1 MRSAMASGVEW
12 GLLPQID
19 SIRAKLDP
27 MGNQLSDIQ
36 RLALWTAHSKKCTY
50 CGEPLKFAEMDIDHI
65 LPASLSG
72 RPEEL
77 AKLTSRLSVPSDF
90 RLDSLKNLL
99 PTHRSCNQ
107 RKRDQV
113 FNESTARYFL
123 AIAEQ
128 KYEAI
133 TNLASKL
140 ELEASLEKLLTLV
153 QSALRSG
160 DVEMA
165 QLLDAATNTSG
176 FPLHTTIEFE
186 SGVWDVRADPGQV
199 DKLLDEP
206 VTLWAEN
213 GRVGVAFKNE
223 NGDEISVR
231 TCREYRTAVSSGFYP
246 SDNTQLKMSFLLV
259 TASAILEAA
268 ARAKLAAVSHFRSL
282 RKSVMGADKE
292 DPQLTKPDGLELS
305 LTELMRADFDGDGIE
320 EILVLQRIYA
330 TAGTF
335 RALEIGLLR
344 KAHPQSEIEYST
356 WSVDA
361 NWAQAQR
368 KLHMERMTKRYRMF
382 MGEE

>member
-1 MRSAMASGVEW
+1 
-12 GLLPQID
+12 
-19 SIRAKLDP
+19 
-27 MGNQLSDIQ
+27 MGSQLSDIQ
-36 RLALWTAHSKKCTY
+36 RLALWTVHSKKCTY
-50 CGEPLKFAEMDIDHI
+50 CGEPLKFTEMDIAHI

-77 AKLTSRLSVPSDF
+77 AELTSRFSVPSDF
-90 RLDSLKNLL
+90 CLDSLKNFL
-99 PTHRSCNQ
+99 PTHRFCNQ
-107 RKRDQV
+107 RKRAQV

-165 QLLDAATNTSG
+165 QLLDAATKTSG
-176 FPLHTTIEFE
+176 FPLHTTIAFE

-206 VTLWAEN
+206 VALWAEN
-213 GRVGVAFKNE
+213 GQGGVAFKNE
-223 NGDEISVR
+223 NGDEISVQ
-231 TCREYRTAVSSGFYP
+231 TCREYRAAVSTGFYP
-246 SDNTQLKMSFLLV
+246 CDNTQLKMSFLLV

-268 ARAKLAAVSHFRSL
+268 ARAKLAAVSHFGPK
-282 RKSVMGADKE
+282 RKKIE
-292 DPQLTKPDGLELS
+292 DSRAPESGGLELS
-305 LTELMRADFDGDGIE
+305 LTELMRADFDDDGTE
-320 EILVLQRIYA
+320 EILVLQSIYA
-330 TAGTF
+330 TGGTF
-335 RALEIGLLR
+335 RALEIGLLH
-344 KAHPQSEIEYST
+344 KPHAHSEIEYST
-356 WSVDA
+356 WDVDA

-368 KLHMERMTKRYRMF
+368 KLHMERARAQYRMF
-382 MGEE
+382 TGKDQAPF

>member
-1 MRSAMASGVEW
+1 
-12 GLLPQID
+12 
-19 SIRAKLDP
+19 
-27 MGNQLSDIQ
+27 
-36 RLALWTAHSKKCTY
+36 
-50 CGEPLKFAEMDIDHI
+50 MDIDHI

-77 AKLTSRLSVPSDF
+77 AKLTSRFSVPSDF
-90 RLDSLKNLL
+90 CLDSLKNFL

-140 ELEASLEKLLTLV
+140 EHEASLEKLLTLV

-165 QLLDAATNTSG
+165 QLLDAATKTSG

-206 VTLWAEN
+206 VALWAEN

-246 SDNTQLKMSFLLV
+246 CDNTQLKMSFLLV

-268 ARAKLAAVSHFRSL
+268 ARARLAAVSYFGPK
-282 RKSVMGADKE
+282 RKKVTDADRE
-292 DPQLTKPDGLELS
+292 DSQAPESGGLELS

-335 RALEIGLLR
+335 RALEIGLLH
-344 KAHPQSEIEYST
+344 KPHAHSEIEYST
-356 WSVDA
+356 WDVDA
-361 NWAQAQR
+361 NWAQAQK
-368 KLHMERMTKRYRMF
+368 KLHMERARAQYRMF
-382 MGEE
+382 TGKDQAPF